1 MLKITT
7 RKPLIFVID
16 TSAIY
21 HQISFTAENIQLVT
35 TPIIEK
41 EMYRKG
47 LKDSV
52 ELLKATE
59 KLRIIEPSPQSL
71 KKVKEAAVQLGD
83 LQYLSDPDQQLLALA
98 LDLDAQD
105 SHTVIITDDYS
116 IQNVAKQ
123 LSLDFKSAST
133 TGIREV
139 INWETYCSA
148 CGHKEPKSTKEDVCP
163 VCGTALK
170 RRAVRKEPI

>member
-1 MLKITT
+1 MNKE
-7 RKPLIFVID
+7 KPIIFVID
-16 TSAIY
+16 TSALF

-47 LKDSV
+47 LKDSF

-59 KLRIIEPSPQSL
+59 KLRILEPSPQSL
-71 KKVKEAAVQLGD
+71 EKVKKAAAQLGD
-83 LQYLSDPDQQLLALA
+83 LQNLSDPDVQLIALA
-98 LDLDAQD
+98 LDLALQD
-105 SHTVIITDDYS
+105 YSVVVLTDDYS

-123 LSLDFKSAST
+123 LTLDFKPAST
-133 TGIREV
+133 SGIRE
-139 INWETYCSA
+139 IIKWEIYCGA
-148 CGHKEPKSTKEDVCP
+148 CGHKEPKLSQEEVCP

-170 RRAVRKEPI
+170 RRAVRKQPV